1 VSVISLSGNAV
12 RTTLHQS
19 APFVTAQRGDI
30 DLSYRR
36 PRRGPRAFRGI
47 ENDNEAPDD
56 RGAWGGGGG
65 WGEEEE
71 KRKENCGVLQYCEE
85 GKTHRD
91 CIIVARG
98 APNASSS
105 REGRAPRS
113 RAHNDIR
120 EEPTPRSPRFARK
133 NAQKRNASMFDTLAT
148 QH

>member
-47 ENDNEAPDD
+47 ENDNEARDD

-65 WGEEEE
+65 GRR
-71 KRKENCGVLQYCEE
+71 KRKERRIAGYCNIAKKERPIVIALSWREARQTRLRRVKDALQEA
-85 GKTHRD
+85 
-91 CIIVARG
+91 AR
-98 APNASSS
+98 
-105 REGRAPRS
+105 
-113 RAHNDIR
+113 
-120 EEPTPRSPRFARK
+120 T
-133 NAQKRNASMFDTLAT
+133 MT
-148 QH
+148 